1 MKNSSKHIDTYFVLL
16 FIEIFF
22 ILSIMFFLHMEPSYI
37 DFYMLSLS
45 ALLMI
50 ISYFKGTIWGV
61 LGSTLVIFIYASYL
75 MYVNIFDTQEISLI
89 SYIWIVYIPIVTI
102 TSSKIGENINEVQK
116 KYSLLKKEYDELVT
130 IDKGTGLNN
139 IKSFY
144 SDLNREISRAR
155 RHKSDL
161 TLMIINIPYYEDL
174 KLVLG
179 KEKIKSIKSF
189 IIKGISDLSRNEDAR
204 YILNENTFAILMPET
219 NESGAEVVKSRI
231 KNMIESVSEK
241 NSLNIDILISYMECS
256 EHIKDAIH
264 FKSIVEKDL
273 KYDV

>member
-1 MKNSSKHIDTYFVLL
+1 MKNSSKNIDTYFLLL

-22 ILSIMFFLHMEPSYI
+22 ILSIMFFLHIEPSYI

-50 ISYFKGTIWGV
+50 IAYFKGTIWGI
-61 LGSTLVIFIYASYL
+61 LGSALVIFIYASYL
-75 MYVNIFDTQEISLI
+75 VYINIFSIQEISLI
-89 SYIWIVYIPIVTI
+89 SYVWIIYIPIVTI
-102 TSSKIGENINEVQK
+102 TSSKISENINEVQK
-116 KYSLLKKEYDELVT
+116 KYSILKKEYDELVT

-139 IKSFY
+139 MKSFY
-144 SDLNREISRAR
+144 IDLNREISRSK

-174 KLVLG
+174 KLILG

-231 KNMIESVSEK
+231 KNMIEDISKK
-241 NSLNIDILISYMECS
+241 NSLNIDVLISYMECD
-256 EHIKDAIH
+256 ENIKDAIH
-264 FKSIVEKDL
+264 FKNTVEKDL